1 MGIDKINKRLHDAYG
16 GQVRA
21 EDKGDYIVVTGR
33 LKEWKDIVAACG
45 MCVQKGKKNRKKHVV
60 NDIVF
65 EGGSNPGTVS
75 YTHLSRPG
83 GSWIVWWVTGFPPCC
98 GQRLKGA

>member
-45 MCVQKGKKNRKKHVV
+45 M
-60 NDIVF
+60 
-65 EGGSNPGTVS
+65 
-75 YTHLSRPG
+75 
-83 GSWIVWWVTGFPPCC
+83 
-98 GQRLKGA
+98 